1 MAVTAA
7 ASRRPGPGAAGA
19 VAGQS
24 PSEAGI
30 HQQVLSSARC
40 AAVCVMLTSV
50 DDLQVPLWI
59 PVTQWYKKLGPV
71 KNVFFSF
78 IKLFHNT
85 FYIRMHHIIRRKV
98 LFSVG
103 HRNIGVMGFLFGAH
117 CNQLIA
123 FSVTPPT
130 EERMT
135 YGSRKGRFHTCRFL
149 FGSSCADIDPE
160 RRKRF
165 FPPSF
170 SQLLVV
176 ARTLAIVAPQDP
188 QLWLSVRV
196 FVSPTMSEVRVQHM
210 LEPF

>member
-1 MAVTAA
+1 
-7 ASRRPGPGAAGA
+7 
-19 VAGQS
+19 
-24 PSEAGI
+24 
-30 HQQVLSSARC
+30 
-40 AAVCVMLTSV
+40 
-50 DDLQVPLWI
+50 
-59 PVTQWYKKLGPV
+59 
-71 KNVFFSF
+71 
-78 IKLFHNT
+78 
-85 FYIRMHHIIRRKV
+85 MHHIIRRKV

-188 QLWLSVRV
+188 QL
-196 FVSPTMSEVRVQHM
+196 
-210 LEPF
+210 